1 MKPDPCAPSNNPIG
15 SHLLSKWNSKLLAC
29 VAYKYRRLEFV
40 HLRSVMTG
48 IELISIES
56 SPNVEYGKMRSEPD
70 ECALGAD
77 FRVIDST
84 FYFSWDASPIGY
96 GG

>member
-1 MKPDPCAPSNNPIG
+1 MAVTDKDLVSRHG
-15 SHLLSKWNSKLLAC
+15 FVLLRALP
-29 VAYKYRRLEFV
+29 VQFE
-40 HLRSVMTG
+40 
-48 IELISIES
+48 ISIES

-84 FYFSWDASPIGY
+84 FYFSWDASPIALRWVEKENARY
-96 GG
+96 ILYSD

>member
-1 MKPDPCAPSNNPIG
+1 MFRVWTLWIYPARSLA
-15 SHLLSKWNSKLLAC
+15 LL
-29 VAYKYRRLEFV
+29 VAVNIEFV
-40 HLRSVMTG
+40 
-48 IELISIES
+48 
-56 SPNVEYGKMRSEPD
+56 PNVEHSKMWSEPD

-84 FYFSWDASPIGY
+84 FYFPETLLLSHY

>member
-1 MKPDPCAPSNNPIG
+1 MCDRTIAEVT
-15 SHLLSKWNSKLLAC
+15 KLPRDHYSAF
-29 VAYKYRRLEFV
+29 VERLV
-40 HLRSVMTG
+40 
-48 IELISIES
+48 SIES

-84 FYFSWDASPIGY
+84 FYFS
-96 GG
+96 